1 MIYFEKFVNFLAW
14 VSAILFCLAGFMLSY
29 EVAARYFFLSP
40 TIWAA
45 ELSQISLIYGTL
57 LAMPWALKFRK
68 HIQINLVINKLS
80 LSSKKLFNIITMLIL
95 IIFSTYVTI
104 FGFEIFYD
112 SFIRG
117 RTTGSLLNLPSWIAE
132 FSIPFCFF
140 LLAIQSIFEIIKIL
154 KGIEPPKS
162 EH

>member
-1 MIYFEKFVNFLAW
+1 MIYFEKLIDNIAW
-14 VSAILFCLAGFMLSY
+14 VSAWLFCISGFMLSY
-29 EVAARYFFLSP
+29 EVIARYFFLSP

-57 LAMPWALKFRK
+57 LAMPWALKSRK

-80 LSSKKLFNIITMLIL
+80 KNYKKFINIL
-95 IIFSTYVTI
+95 IMIVLLIFSSYVMVY
-104 FGFEIFYD
+104 GFDIFYD

-132 FSIPFCFF
+132 LSVPFCF
-140 LLAIQSIFEIIKIL
+140 LLLLIQSLIEIIKLL
-154 KGIEPPKS
+154 KNIEPPES
-162 EH
+162 DH

>member
-1 MIYFEKFVNFLAW
+1 MNIFEKFIDYIAW
-14 VSAILFCLAGFMLSY
+14 LSAWLFCVAGFMLSY
-29 EVAARYFFLSP
+29 EVIARYFFLSP

>member
-1 MIYFEKFVNFLAW
+1 MIYFEKFIDNIAW
-14 VSAILFCLAGFMLSY
+14 VSAWLFCISGFMLSY
-29 EVAARYFFLSP
+29 EVIARYFFLSP

-57 LAMPWALKFRK
+57 LAMPWALKSRK

-80 LSSKKLFNIITMLIL
+80 KNYKKFINIL
-95 IIFSTYVTI
+95 IMIVLLIFSSYVMVY
-104 FGFEIFYD
+104 GFDIFYD

-132 FSIPFCFF
+132 LSVPFCF
-140 LLAIQSIFEIIKIL
+140 LLLLIQSLIEIIKLL
-154 KGIEPPKS
+154 KNIEPPES
-162 EH
+162 DH